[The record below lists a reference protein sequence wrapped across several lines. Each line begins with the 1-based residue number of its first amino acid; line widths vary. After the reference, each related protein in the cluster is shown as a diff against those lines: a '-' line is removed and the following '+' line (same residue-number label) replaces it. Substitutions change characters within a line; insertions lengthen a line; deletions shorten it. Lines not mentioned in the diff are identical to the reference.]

1 MGNIFLYNDASIY
14 EKMINAIE
22 KIGFKDLNKFNGMD
36 DIVYALNNNELDY
49 TQNNLS
55 KFFKVFKQI
64 KNKMNECYFDP
75 YDILLVLPNELLEK
89 MSEEIPV
96 FTSREETF
104 KYAYRE
110 LREFYG
116 IDNIKNGGGINKLI

>member
-116 IDNIKNGGGINKLI
+116 IDNIKNGGGD